1 MIGKLKLQIYVLES
15 RQPFS
20 NQNATVPSITIKN
33 VPDELHQKLKRISAA
48 NHRSINA
55 EIIHILSENLEEKIQ
70 LPSLTEIRSL
80 RTMTAR
86 NYLTEAE
93 IEKLKAEGRS

>member
-1 MIGKLKLQIYVLES
+1 MLEFG
-15 RQPFS
+15 QPFS
-20 NQNATVPSITIKN
+20 NQNVTMPSITIKN
-33 VPDELHQKLKRISAA
+33 VPDELHQKLKKISAA

-55 EIIHILSENLEEKIQ
+55 EIIHILSENLEEKIE
-70 LPSLTEIRSL
+70 LPSLTSLTEIRSL
-80 RTMTAR
+80 RTATAR

>member
-1 MIGKLKLQIYVLES
+1 M
-15 RQPFS
+15 
-20 NQNATVPSITIKN
+20 PSITIKN
-33 VPDELHQKLKRISAA
+33 VPDELHQKLKKISAA

-55 EIIHILSENLEEKIQ
+55 EIIHILSENLEEKIE
-70 LPSLTEIRSL
+70 LPSLTSLTEIRSL
-80 RTMTAR
+80 RTATAR